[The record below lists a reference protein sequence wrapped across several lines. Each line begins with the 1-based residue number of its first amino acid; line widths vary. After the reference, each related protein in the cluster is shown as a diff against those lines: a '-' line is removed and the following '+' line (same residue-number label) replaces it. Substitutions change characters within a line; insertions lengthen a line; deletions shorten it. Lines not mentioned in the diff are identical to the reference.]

1 MTLDAKKASEMQSD
15 NYFRG
20 LLYGSSGAGKTTLGA
35 RFMSNPL
42 ILLTEP
48 NGLPSIRTSNPNASV
63 IQIASVDE
71 FDAAIRDIT
80 IASRG
85 GKLQYDAIVLDSL
98 TDLQEKY
105 AGTILS
111 KSKANNLTLQEWG
124 WIIDRGK
131 QIVRNIRALP
141 CHSLVICLAG
151 ELEIDNAMV
160 IRPMLFGRKLPIEVV
175 AYFSYCVFLQV
186 EHDKTKGKFI
196 RRLITQSG
204 DKWLTKGHVNWKPI
218 MPPDFAKLWE
228 LANEPTGDKLNF
240 TGE

>member
-1 MTLDAKKASEMQSD
+1 MDAKLASEMTDD
-15 NYFRG
+15 NHFRV
-20 LLYGSSGAGKTTLGA
+20 LMYGSSGAGKTTLGA
-35 RFMSNPL
+35 RFMDKPL

-63 IQIASVDE
+63 IQISSVDE
-71 FDAAIRDIT
+71 FDAAIRELT
-80 IASRG
+80 IMSRS
-85 GKLQYDAIVLDSL
+85 GKLQYDSIVLDSL

-131 QIVRNIRALP
+131 RIVRDIRALP
-141 CHSLVICLAG
+141 CHSLVITLAG
-151 ELEIDNAMV
+151 ELEVDGSMV

-218 MPPDFAKLWE
+218 MPPDFALMWK
-228 LANEPTGDKLNF
+228 LANEPTEGKLNF